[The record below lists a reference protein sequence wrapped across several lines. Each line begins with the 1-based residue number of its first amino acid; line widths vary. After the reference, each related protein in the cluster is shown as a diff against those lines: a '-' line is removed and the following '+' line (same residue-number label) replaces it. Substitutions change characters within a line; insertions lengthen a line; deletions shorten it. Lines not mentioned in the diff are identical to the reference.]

1 MPEKQPSTLPD
12 IDKLINNL
20 HDKSANLS
28 GIRNELISILQQSI
42 SNYNFATEQPR
53 TLEVQLSAIKT
64 LDDLLKSE
72 ESTVTNLV
80 KTQLLKKETETN
92 TDVKAATVEMLKAI
106 RVSQQN
112 QKKSVTIPEDAMDKI
127 EKAATALKDIT
138 EDELHINE

>member
-28 GIRNELISILQQSI
+28 SIRNELISVLQQSI
-42 SNYNFATEQPR
+42 SNYNFATEHPR

-72 ESTVTNLV
+72 ESTITNLV

-138 EDELHINE
+138 EDELYINE